1 MVKKKSM
8 HGFWK
13 RIHFKYRL
21 SAMNENTLEEVWKI
35 RASIF
40 TGIILFLIVAAIV
53 VFITSVIII
62 ATPIRYYLPGY
73 LDSEVRESAVRN
85 ALVADSLEY
94 KLWAQE
100 QYAYNVR
107 KILNG
112 SMDPDSVAALPDTI
126 RVSEDNKALQKSE
139 AEKQFVQ
146 RYEEEEKYNLS
157 VLPTSASNESFILY
171 NPVNGIITSKFNAAR
186 EQFGIEIQ
194 GNGKATVSAV
204 LEGTVVGA
212 SYDVTDG
219 YVIQIQ
225 HKIGLLS
232 IYKHCTGLLKKVGDE
247 VRQGEAIAVLGTKT
261 IRDKSEPASLEFEIW
276 YNGLPVDPEDYMTF

>member
-1 MVKKKSM
+1 M

-171 NPVNGIITSKFNAAR
+171 NPVDGIITSKFNAAR

-212 SYDVTDG
+212 SYDVADG

-247 VRQGEAIAVLGTKT
+247 VRQGEAIALLGTKK

-276 YNGLPVDPEDYMTF
+276 YNGLPVNPEDYMTF